1 MLQKEFDELEN
12 LVYNIEIDNDLKWE
26 IFQKSIINLNNLNEP
41 VSPPSGTILGVVL
54 KYGNNVPLEIIELLL
69 KKGVDP
75 NIQDQ
80 RYDRTPLSFIK
91 NSKELELLHKYG
103 ADLNDSSYLINH
115 IFTPEIFY
123 KHLELGYNFKNSDA
137 ILINILQ
144 YNDWTYKENNLKDIA
159 NLLIENGLEINNYL
173 SFNNNITILHYTTI
187 VVHSEILEM
196 LLKKN
201 IKIDNLTLDEIDDPL
216 LEQFTIGK
224 NSSFLDIFEL
234 RKKHSKELEN
244 KDSLHQKIMEFE
256 SILLKYNLIRKES
269 WFSKKYKFFFS

>member
-1 MLQKEFDELEN
+1 MLQEEFDELKN
-12 LVYNIEIDNDLKWE
+12 LVSSIEIDNDLKWE
-26 IFQKSIINLNNLNEP
+26 TFRKKIINIDNLNEP
-41 VSPPSGTILGVVL
+41 VCSTSGTILGVLL
-54 KYGNNVPLEIIELLL
+54 KYGNNVPFEIIELLL

-75 NIQDQ
+75 NIQDH

-103 ADLNDSSYLINH
+103 ADLSDNSYLINH

-123 KHLELGYNFKNSDA
+123 KHHELGYNFKNCDA
-137 ILINILQ
+137 VLINILQ
-144 YNDWTYKENNLKDIA
+144 YNNWTYKENNLKDIA

-201 IKIDNLTLDEIDDPL
+201 IKIDNPTLDEIDDPL
-216 LEQFTIGK
+216 LDQFTINK

-234 RKKHSKELEN
+234 RKKYSKELED
-244 KDSLHQKIMEFE
+244 KDSLHQSIVDFE
-256 SILLKYNLIRKES
+256 KILLKYNLIKNES
-269 WFSKKYKFFFS
+269 WFRKKFKFFFS